1 MVTALAQESLR
12 QDGAA
17 LLALTRALQA
27 AETEGWVRPFLR
39 DRDRLTP
46 LLERYRTVVMTP
58 SPLVDRLLTPSTSRA
73 VHQVALTDRELAVL
87 QLLPSMMSNEQIA
100 RELFVSVNTVKVHLK
115 SLYRKLGV
123 TSRREA
129 VIAGAAW
136 AADQV
141 GSGPDRVGRCASRS
155 PRDVRSGGSIGSSSG
170 PVQAERASFRW
181 ARCRARDGRMIR
193 ATRPTKIRSR
203 KIWIVTTSLAACPVA
218 WTSPKPT
225 VAMVDI
231 VK

>member
-1 MVTALAQESLR
+1 MLPLLDPGTRLGDTPTAHVLRGRALVHLGRGEEALVEVAPLVAGGRPGVAGIEALVVTALAQESLR

-27 AETEGWVRPFLR
+27 ADSEGWLRPFLR
-39 DRDRLTP
+39 ERERLTP

-58 SPLVDRLLTPSTSRA
+58 SPLAARLLATGSAPARH
-73 VHQVALTDRELAVL
+73 VVLTDRELAVL

-129 VIAGAAW
+129 VIAGAAL
-136 AADQV
+136 ATDQ
-141 GSGPDRVGRCASRS
+141 S
-155 PRDVRSGGSIGSSSG
+155 
-170 PVQAERASFRW
+170 
-181 ARCRARDGRMIR
+181 
-193 ATRPTKIRSR
+193 ATAPT
-203 KIWIVTTSLAACPVA
+203 A
-218 WTSPKPT
+218 
-225 VAMVDI
+225 
-231 VK
+231 